1 MPPALGRI
9 IYFSNSGRE
18 EAGSAQPP
26 PVRRLGR
33 SAEARA
39 LGSETAG
46 RLRGSGPGTYRR
58 AVVMLAVSLKWRLGV
73 VRRRPKGTEQRL
85 LWGAEGATGGGSLS
99 TRGPPVSWLAFV
111 WVLEVSL
118 WHSSWGLES
127 GSLLPAPVSCSF
139 LCILLWG
146 PISLCSGYLPLS
158 PPQLSALCL
167 VPWGSLPRPGP
178 PPCPDGY
185 PYVSPVI
192 SVLFTHTCSLPP
204 SPSLFRVPFSVVQCL
219 HFSELLVP
227 TPHGMCPQRAFL
239 SSLFRQGTV
248 L

>member
-1 MPPALGRI
+1 MDAGGAGQKPGWARQHFWREEEVEDGCAEYRFSMPELGKIDLLWRPACCGGRALPPALGRI

-46 RLRGSGPGTYRR
+46 RLRGSGPGTHWR

-111 WVLEVSL
+111 WVPGVSL

-127 GSLLPAPVSCSF
+127 GSLLQAPVSCSF
-139 LCILLWG
+139 LLHPSLG
-146 PISLCSGYLPLS
+146 PHLPVFWVPSSLSTPAQRSLSGPLGVS
-158 PPQLSALCL
+158 PS
-167 VPWGSLPRPGP
+167 PWSSSLP
-178 PPCPDGY
+178 
-185 PYVSPVI
+185 
-192 SVLFTHTCSLPP
+192 
-204 SPSLFRVPFSVVQCL
+204 
-219 HFSELLVP
+219 
-227 TPHGMCPQRAFL
+227 
-239 SSLFRQGTV
+239 
-248 L
+248 